1 MQHKLQAISTS
12 FSLALLIVLS
22 KLLAAPL
29 KGSDKESQITPLA
42 ALHAVEDARLLWT
55 PSAVLP
61 KSTEIPVV
69 KGVRFSVIKRYE
81 PQQDGYRFLHGV
93 ALAWYKGRLFASFAH
108 NKGVENT
115 NTEEARYCVSDDDGR
130 TWSAVSTMDKGHEP
144 GASVSHGVFL
154 TRGDQLWAFH
164 AAFAGFLGKL
174 HTNAYVWDEARTTWE
189 AKGTVVGDNFWPY
202 QEPIKMDDGN
212 WIMAGFRVGVTG
224 EENKQ
229 PAAVAISHGDDLL
242 HWDVVPIRAQPSKDL
257 WGESTV
263 FVNGRHVVNISRFG
277 ADANALMA
285 VSDDYGRTWSQS
297 LPSNLPMTTSKPF
310 AGTLSNGQHYL
321 IGTTTADSGKRRSPL
336 TIAVTRPGEN
346 VFSNVFIIRHAEFP
360 KGPGESHKDAALSYP
375 YAIEH
380 DGHLYVGYSNNG
392 GNIGRIG
399 TDREIANNNSAELA
413 VIPIASLRIEP

>member
-1 MQHKLQAISTS
+1 MKTLLIRLSFLLLAQMATLQA
-12 FSLALLIVLS
+12 ADEARVLWKRS
-22 KLLAAPL
+22 ATLPKAAEMPLL
-29 KGSDKESQITPLA
+29 KGL
-42 ALHAVEDARLLWT
+42 
-55 PSAVLP
+55 
-61 KSTEIPVV
+61 
-69 KGVRFSVIKRYE
+69 RFSVIKRYE

-93 ALAWYKGRLFASFAH
+93 ALAYHKGRLFASFAH

-115 NTEEARYCVSDDDGR
+115 DTEEARYCVSDDDGR

-154 TRGDQLWAFH
+154 SHGGQLWAFH

-174 HTNAYVWDEARTTWE
+174 HTIAYVWDEARTTWE

-212 WIMAGFRVGVTG
+212 WIMSGFRVGVTG

-229 PAAVAISHGDDLL
+229 PAAVAISHGDDLMR
-242 HWDVVPIRAQPSKDL
+242 WDVVPIHAQPSKDL

-277 ADANALMA
+277 AEAKALMA
-285 VSDDYGRTWSQS
+285 VSEDYGRTWSES
-297 LPSNLPMTTSKPF
+297 LPANLPMTTSKPF
-310 AGTLSNGQHYL
+310 AGTLSTGQHYL
-321 IGTTTADSGKRRSPL
+321 IGTTTADTGKRRSPL

-346 VFSNVFIIRHAEFP
+346 EFSQVFIIRHADFAE
-360 KGPGESHKDAALSYP
+360 GPGESHKNAALAYP

-380 DGHLYVGYSNNG
+380 DGYLYVGYSNNG
-392 GNIGRIG
+392 GNVGRTG
-399 TDREIANNNSAELA
+399 TEREIANNNSAELA
-413 VIPIASLRIEP
+413 VIPIANLRTAP